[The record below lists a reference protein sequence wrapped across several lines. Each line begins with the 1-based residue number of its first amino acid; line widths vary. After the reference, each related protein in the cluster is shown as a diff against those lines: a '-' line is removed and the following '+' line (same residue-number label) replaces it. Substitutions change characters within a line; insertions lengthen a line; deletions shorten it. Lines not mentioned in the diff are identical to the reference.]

1 MKSPTVGRAKELY
14 DNWDRLNP
22 SQRAEI
28 GAKTGVGAL
37 FLAKGMAEGGMQ
49 THAIEADSPV
59 GKVLADS
66 APSIRVVDS
75 AAAARDLV
83 EADTKLRPD
92 APPRTAP
99 AVAQKPIYNMT
110 PDELQTAEIADRGQ
124 DTAMLKQLFGDDGA
138 KRYNS
143 LQRAANGTNIARAD
157 KAIDELALMESKL
170 TPEQQ
175 AKLFGTGETGPTY
188 EDFADYR
195 RALGNISGDTAAEL
209 GESMRYAI
217 TKLGKI
223 QDPAKMS
230 PGEQQA
236 FSQLRHGFEIADEQ
250 GWNKDEVLQA
260 ALRGAAA
267 RFSPEDAAF
276 MLKQFTKSAAV
287 PSEVSQ
293 GRTTGPT
300 DTAALLVLPSQSL
313 DETSSRS

>member
-1 MKSPTVGRAKELY
+1 MKSPTVGHPRLTYQGAKELY
-14 DNWDRLNP
+14 DNWDKLNP

-37 FLAKGMAEGGMQ
+37 FLAKGMAEGGIQ

-92 APPRTAP
+92 APARTAP

-124 DTAMLKQLFGDDGA
+124 DAAMLKQLFGDNGA

-143 LQRAANGTNIARAD
+143 LQRAANSTNTARAD
-157 KAIDELALMESKL
+157 KASDELALMESKL

-175 AKLFGTGETGPTY
+175 AKLFGTGETGPTH

-195 RALGNISGDTAAEL
+195 RALRNISGDTPQNSVSRCGMPSPSWGRFKTQRRCHL
-209 GESMRYAI
+209 GSN
-217 TKLGKI
+217 
-223 QDPAKMS
+223 
-230 PGEQQA
+230 
-236 FSQLRHGFEIADEQ
+236 RH
-250 GWNKDEVLQA
+250 
-260 ALRGAAA
+260 
-267 RFSPEDAAF
+267 
-276 MLKQFTKSAAV
+276 
-287 PSEVSQ
+287 
-293 GRTTGPT
+293 
-300 DTAALLVLPSQSL
+300 
-313 DETSSRS
+313 SRSCVMGSR

>member
-1 MKSPTVGRAKELY
+1 VWDKITSLFSSRRPLEPGLNSSP
-14 DNWDRLNP
+14 N
-22 SQRAEI
+22 
-28 GAKTGVGAL
+28 
-37 FLAKGMAEGGMQ
+37 
-49 THAIEADSPV
+49 SPV

-92 APPRTAP
+92 APARTDP

-110 PDELQTAEIADRGQ
+110 PDELRTAEIADRGK
-124 DTAMLKQLFGDDGA
+124 DSAMLKHLFGDAGA

-143 LQRAANGTNIARAD
+143 LQRTAHSPYDTARAD
-157 KAIDELALMESKL
+157 EASDELALMESKL

-195 RALGNISGDTAAEL
+195 RALGNIFGDTAAEL
-209 GESMRYAI
+209 GESMLYAI
-217 TKLGKI
+217 TNLGKI
-223 QDPAKMS
+223 QDPAKML
-230 PGEQQA
+230 PGQQQA
-236 FSQLRHGFEIADEQ
+236 FAQLRHGFEIADRQ

-260 ALRGAAA
+260 ALRGAAG

-276 MLKQFTKSAAV
+276 MLRHFTNS
-287 PSEVSQ
+287 S
-293 GRTTGPT
+293 
-300 DTAALLVLPSQSL
+300 
-313 DETSSRS
+313 SSRSLFELLGSR